1 MSVVIIGG
9 NERMEQQYKQ
19 ICRKHQCKAK
29 VFTRMSGNLKTADWP
44 AGFDY
49 PVHFYGGTQDGSL
62 CAERGR
68 ALQYPCGADRTAAV
82 LMRWRLCL
90 RAEIGKRRNVE
101 EGGIPLFLLGQTW

>member
-19 ICRKHQCKAK
+19 ICRKHKNVRK
-29 VFTRMSGNLKTADWP
+29 SKDADWP

-49 PVHFYGGTQDGSL
+49 PVHLYGGAQDGSL

-68 ALQYPCGADRTAAV
+68 ALQYPCGAVAQQQ
-82 LMRWRLCL
+82 C
-90 RAEIGKRRNVE
+90 
-101 EGGIPLFLLGQTW
+101 